1 MFALVDGNNFY
12 ATCETVFRP
21 ALAGRPLV
29 VLSNNDGCAV
39 ARSEAAKALGIKMGA
54 PWFQIAGLVESD
66 GLIGLSANFPL
77 YGDMSN
83 RMMSLAAGLGPTQE
97 IYSTNRLLASM
108 ACGVTWWRGRTR
120 YGRAFCNGWASHA
133 A

>member
-54 PWFQIAGLVESD
+54 PWFQIARLVESD

-97 IYSTNRLLASM
+97 IYSMQLIPKTAIDAS
-108 ACGVTWWRGRTR
+108 T
-120 YGRAFCNGWASHA
+120 ASILPVGKSLTSTM
-133 A
+133 

>member
-54 PWFQIAGLVESD
+54 PWFQIARLVESD

-97 IYSTNRLLASM
+97 IYCIELIPKTAIDASTASILPVGKSLTSTM
-108 ACGVTWWRGRTR
+108 
-120 YGRAFCNGWASHA
+120 
-133 A
+133 

>member
-97 IYSTNRLLASM
+97 IYSMQLIPKTAIDAS
-108 ACGVTWWRGRTR
+108 T
-120 YGRAFCNGWASHA
+120 ASILPVGKSLTSTM
-133 A
+133 

>member
-1 MFALVDGNNFY
+1 MFALVDGNYFY

-54 PWFQIAGLVESD
+54 PWFQIARLVESD

-97 IYSTNRLLASM
+97 IYSIDESF
-108 ACGVTWWRGRTR
+108 RG
-120 YGRAFCNGWASHA
+120 FCNR
-133 A
+133 

>member
-21 ALAGRPLV
+21 ALAVRPLV

-54 PWFQIAGLVESD
+54 PWFQIARLVESD

-97 IYSTNRLLASM
+97 IYSIELIPKTAIDAS
-108 ACGVTWWRGRTR
+108 T
-120 YGRAFCNGWASHA
+120 ASILPVGKSLTSTM
-133 A
+133 

>member
-1 MFALVDGNNFY
+1 M
-12 ATCETVFRP
+12 
-21 ALAGRPLV
+21 
-29 VLSNNDGCAV
+29 LSNNDGCAV

-97 IYSTNRLLASM
+97 IYSIELIPKTAIDAS
-108 ACGVTWWRGRTR
+108 T
-120 YGRAFCNGWASHA
+120 ASILPVGKSLTSTM
-133 A
+133 